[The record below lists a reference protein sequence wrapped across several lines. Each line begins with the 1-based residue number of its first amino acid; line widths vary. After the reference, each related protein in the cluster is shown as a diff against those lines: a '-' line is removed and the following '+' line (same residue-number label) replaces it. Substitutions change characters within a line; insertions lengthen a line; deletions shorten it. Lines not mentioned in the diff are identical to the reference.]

1 MTSMPTGVHR
11 RLDDLPFLGLAAA
24 LCCGL
29 AFPTWFSPYF
39 GWTGILLQ
47 FIFFTSGLRID
58 ARAIFSELRD
68 MKLFAAV
75 SLFRLVVFP
84 LFVYLLAVVFFPHL
98 MMPLVLLAAMPAG
111 MTSPL
116 FVDMVRGN
124 VPLALFLTAGT
135 SLLSVITLP
144 IILGLLG
151 GESTVFD
158 PWMIFRTLLFIMAV
172 PIALAQAV
180 RAFPFGRDLIVKG
193 QSLSRFSSILALWLL
208 IGTIASKNS
217 AAIRSGFVG
226 SDALTAFLIMSGLL
240 VLFHLACYA
249 IGFWRSRRDRIT
261 VTLSLS
267 YMNFTLAIFLAETL
281 FRDPAAML
289 VVILSM
295 LPWNI
300 GLIVFQW
307 LVRRKGWMI
316 SSDTERKEKP
326 AFAG

>member
-1 MTSMPTGVHR
+1 
-11 RLDDLPFLGLAAA
+11 
-24 LCCGL
+24 
-29 AFPTWFSPYF
+29 
-39 GWTGILLQ
+39 
-47 FIFFTSGLRID
+47 
-58 ARAIFSELRD
+58 
-68 MKLFAAV
+68 
-75 SLFRLVVFP
+75 
-84 LFVYLLAVVFFPHL
+84 
-98 MMPLVLLAAMPAG
+98 
-111 MTSPL
+111 
-116 FVDMVRGN
+116 
-124 VPLALFLTAGT
+124 
-135 SLLSVITLP
+135 
-144 IILGLLG
+144 
-151 GESTVFD
+151 
-158 PWMIFRTLLFIMAV
+158 
-172 PIALAQAV
+172 
-180 RAFPFGRDLIVKG
+180 
-193 QSLSRFSSILALWLL
+193 
-208 IGTIASKNS
+208 
-217 AAIRSGFVG
+217 
-226 SDALTAFLIMSGLL
+226 MSGLL